1 MTRVRYAEVA
11 LGAVVSAVVIALGAR
26 FALSAGGLWRDEVST
41 FNLAT
46 RPTYPDVLA
55 ALHFDSAPA
64 LYPTILRAW
73 IAVFTG
79 DDPAMR
85 ALGFVLAVAAVA
97 VLWIGARTLG
107 VRVPLLALTLFAAQG
122 VVVQTVSVV
131 KPYGLGTVLAI
142 AAFCAI
148 SALAARPGWP
158 TFATATLLAVASAQT
173 AYQNVALIVP
183 VAAVAAGVAWLRDR
197 RAAALVAIAGALAL
211 LSVLPYAPLLMRS
224 QDWRPLVQQEIPA
237 RWVFDAL
244 ARAFTGRSVVVGVVW
259 LAATAL
265 ALHAAGRELAAIR
278 RDPASRDGR
287 SLYAVLVA
295 LVAIAA
301 FVPFLILSGRP
312 PLTWHCV
319 HVLAVVALT
328 LDLALSGGV
337 PAVRWARVGLAAV
350 ALAVIVPAAIGHV
363 GLRQTN
369 VDRIA
374 RHLTPTVDRG
384 DLVVVNP
391 WWLGLTFAR
400 YYRGD
405 APFLTLPAIA
415 DLTVHRYDL
424 LKARMVSTEPLADLH
439 GAIVERLQR
448 GRRVWLVGS
457 FQPFFV
463 SPGQRPPVLPPAPG
477 APSGWLDH
485 PYADA
490 WAMQTG
496 FLVQTSALTWRLV
509 PVPDDGLVQPL
520 ERVGA
525 IVVEGWRGDVAAISP
540 SPRP

>member
-11 LGAVVSAVVIALGAR
+11 LGAVVSAVVVGLGAR
-26 FALSAGGLWRDEVST
+26 FAVSAGGLWRDEVST

-46 RPTYPDVLA
+46 RPAYPDVLA

-64 LYPTILRAW
+64 LYPTLLRGW
-73 IAVFTG
+73 IGVFTG
-79 DDPAMR
+79 DDTAMR
-85 ALGFVLAVAAVA
+85 ALGFVLAVATVA
-97 VLWIGARTLG
+97 VVWAGARSLG
-107 VRVPLLALTLFAAQG
+107 VRVPLLALTLFAAHG

-131 KPYGLGTVLAI
+131 KPYGLGTMLAI

-148 SALAARPGWP
+148 SVLALRPAWT
-158 TFATATLLAVASAQT
+158 TFAAATVLAIASVQT

-183 VAAVAAGVAWLRDR
+183 IAGVAAAVAAFHDR
-197 RAAALVAIAGALAL
+197 RAAALVAITGTLAFV
-211 LSVLPYAPLLMRS
+211 SVLPYAPLLMRS

-244 ARAFTGRSVVVGVVW
+244 ARTFTGRSLVVG
-259 LAATAL
+259 AAWVAAGAL
-265 ALHAAGRELAAIR
+265 ALHAAGRELAARR
-278 RDPASRDGR
+278 RDGPSRETR
-287 SLYAVLVA
+287 SVYAVAVIV
-295 LVAIAA
+295 VAIAT
-301 FVPFLILSGRP
+301 FVPFLVLSGRP
-312 PLTWHCV
+312 PLAWHCV
-319 HVLAVVALT
+319 HVLAVVALA
-328 LDLALSGGV
+328 LDLALSDAGA
-337 PAVRWARVGLAAV
+337 AVRWARVALAAV
-350 ALAVIVPAAIGHV
+350 ALVVIVPPAVERV

-374 RHLTPTVDRG
+374 RHLTPTVGRD

-400 YYRGD
+400 YYRGE
-405 APFLTLPAIA
+405 ATFLTLPPIA

-424 LKARMVSTEPLADLH
+424 LKARMVSSEPLAGLH
-439 GAIVERLQR
+439 GAIVDRLKT
-448 GRRVWLVGS
+448 GRRGGLRGS
-457 FQPFFV
+457 SQPFFV

-496 FLVQTSALTWRLV
+496 FLVQNAALTWRIV
-509 PVPDDGLVQPL
+509 PVPQDGLVQPL
-520 ERVGA
+520 ESVGA
-525 IVVEGWRGDVAAISP
+525 IVVEGWRGAAAATSP